1 MVSSIALRNLAP
13 CVLLLLLTLASQV
26 LAHKD
31 WVDKL
36 PKCWNECLDETSDG
50 CNSEDCICDASQKT
64 SYLPPAVSCV
74 ANSCDASFW
83 KIQTKLLIP
92 LGTQCLFEG
101 NPIPWD
107 VATEA
112 NEAAYGSEKP
122 PSGTLF
128 PTTTRNVE
136 RPKPTH
142 KHEYDDDDRAFTTTV
157 TETTTNE
164 AGTTIRII
172 VPVVAKPKT
181 TSYGTTVTE
190 TVEIAPTG
198 SAAPS
203 RSTFAETVPGEAE
216 STTAASQTAQ
226 ETGTSNDGVSG
237 NGSPFDAQGGAR
249 RRDPPVIFGAL
260 IVAMGAL
267 VSL

>member
-1 MVSSIALRNLAP
+1 MAATPKTVSALKRLP
-13 CVLLLLLTLASQV
+13 MLLRHSYPSKVNIDPL
-26 LAHKD
+26 
-31 WVDKL
+31 
-36 PKCWNECLDETSDG
+36 G
-50 CNSEDCICDASQKT
+50 ICDASQNT
-64 SYLPPAVSCV
+64 SYLPPAVHCV
-74 ANSCDASFW
+74 ATSCDASFW

-112 NEAAYGSEKP
+112 NEAAYGKEEP
-122 PSGTLF
+122 PRQPMF
-128 PTTTRNVE
+128 PDFTMTREVE
-136 RPKPTH
+136 HPKPTH
-142 KHEYDDDDRAFTTTV
+142 KHEDGDDDRAFTTTV

-190 TVEIAPTG
+190 TIESEPTG

-203 RSTFAETVPGEAE
+203 TRSTSRGTVPAEAE
-216 STTAASQTAQ
+216 STTAASQSAQ
-226 ETGTSNDGVSG
+226 ETGNSDNGVSG
-237 NGSPFDAQGGAR
+237 NGSPFDIQGSAERQGA
-249 RRDPPVIFGAL
+249 PTILATLITVIGAL
-260 IVAMGAL
+260 L
-267 VSL
+267 ST